1 MRVGGLERSAVLR
14 TLPFR
19 SLDRCVSVFAPLCP
33 NPRFAR
39 TSNTR
44 RTLSEMNNS
53 SRRWTYGQRKNN
65 KLA

>member
-1 MRVGGLERSAVLR
+1 MRVGGLEHSAVLR
-14 TLPFR
+14 TLPFG
-19 SLDRCVSVFAPLCP
+19 SLDSVSVFAPLCP